1 MLHTRTSMCRPV
13 PCGTSR
19 RALVV
24 TASGPGSF
32 PSRPGGS
39 SRVPMS
45 PVGSDDEVPSDAEG
59 DVPVVGIR
67 PSGGAFRGTPTPEP
81 GTAGHRALLAHLAPW
96 ALAYVGI
103 CGALFAAHEVFLKK
117 PAPPKKA
124 CCGGKKAAPN
134 AAAPAPDAKGGKGKG
149 KLLLATS
156 ARHASLAM
164 DRRSFGVHFGTR
176 APLPGTAS
184 APRCRDV
191 WEDVALL
198 PLKQVLAILVSL
210 AAAIKAMHRVGLVH
224 NDVKPAN
231 MLHRAD
237 DTYCL
242 ADFGLAEQLSP
253 ADPTGTFFFEMAC
266 GTRHYMAPEVQ
277 SNVPLTAAV
286 DVYSFGI
293 TALCVA
299 VTGSNSA
306 AADWFAQQSWWP
318 AGDAPAAARA
328 FPAGIFPSYL
338 PLSLELLLLDCVAWD
353 PQERPTAEQVV
364 QRLAA
369 IWEEVVVAP
378 RCRDVWEDVALLPLK
393 QVLAILVSLAAAIK
407 AMHRVGLVHND
418 VKPAN
423 MLHRADDTYCLADFG
438 LAEQLSPADPTGTFF
453 FEMACGTRH
462 YMAPEVQSNVPLTAA
477 VDVYSFGITA
487 LCVAVTGSNSA
498 AADWFA
504 QQSWW
509 PAGDAPAAARA
520 FPAGIFP
527 SYLPLSLELL
537 LLDCVA
543 WDPQERPTA
552 EQVVQRLAAIWE
564 EVVVCGY

>member
-1 MLHTRTSMCRPV
+1 MLSFLAGCVFKALTGGDLREDLSCMLNALPEALGV
-13 PCGTSR
+13 PRLCK
-19 RALVV
+19 A
-24 TASGPGSF
+24 TASDIRSPCF
-32 PSRPGGS
+32 PCNGQKVVRRPLWD
-39 SRVPMS
+39 P
-45 PVGSDDEVPSDAEG
+45 
-59 DVPVVGIR
+59 
-67 PSGGAFRGTPTPEP
+67 
-81 GTAGHRALLAHLAPW
+81 RA
-96 ALAYVGI
+96 
-103 CGALFAAHEVFLKK
+103 
-117 PAPPKKA
+117 
-124 CCGGKKAAPN
+124 
-134 AAAPAPDAKGGKGKG
+134 
-149 KLLLATS
+149 T
-156 ARHASLAM
+156 
-164 DRRSFGVHFGTR
+164 
-176 APLPGTAS
+176 
-184 APRCRDV
+184 
-191 WEDVALL
+191 
-198 PLKQVLAILVSL
+198 L
-210 AAAIKAMHRVGLVH
+210 AAASPAPVLEAMKESPTPPVSSSGDDCTTDGSALDAFEERHGLQCWRSEGKIGRGGYGLVH
-224 NDVKPAN
+224 V
-231 MLHRAD
+231 
-237 DTYCL
+237 
-242 ADFGLAEQLSP
+242 GLLQRPDGTTRPVAAKLFLGGLTKAKEQLNRELP
-253 ADPTGTFFFEMAC
+253 MMVMELAKG
-266 GTRHYMAPEVQ
+266 
-277 SNVPLTAAV
+277 
-286 DVYSFGI
+286 
-293 TALCVA
+293 CVA
-299 VTGSNSA
+299 SV
-306 AADWFAQQSWWP
+306 
-318 AGDAPAAARA
+318 
-328 FPAGIFPSYL
+328 L
-338 PLSLELLLLDCVAWD
+338 
-353 PQERPTAEQVV
+353 
-364 QRLAA
+364 
-369 IWEEVVVAP
+369 
-378 RCRDVWEDVALLPLK
+378 DVALLPLK